1 MLKIKTWFGEKLML
15 LIVNYSFSPNPDQFY
30 IVIHSFFSQF
40 QSLTIVDLLIVLLYA
55 LRIKIKIL
63 NHYNWCKHW
72 FKKLEL
78 IWLDLKT
85 TETLSETFDYDVW
98 KINCSLYFF
107 LVACISLQTQM
118 DHFIRQQWHC
128 RTLFFYPEH
137 ILGSM
142 VW

>member
-1 MLKIKTWFGEKLML
+1 MLNIKTWFGEKLML
-15 LIVNYSFSPNPDQFY
+15 LIVNYSFSPYPDQFY

-55 LRIKIKIL
+55 LRMKIKIL

-78 IWLDLKT
+78 IIWLDLKT
-85 TETLSETFDYDVW
+85 TETLSETFDDDVW

-107 LVACISLQTQM
+107 LVACISQM

-128 RTLFFYPEH
+128 RTLFF
-137 ILGSM
+137 ILSIS
-142 VW
+142 